1 MRFGLLL
8 GIFGRGESR
17 SSNVWTSEATE
28 ETSQTH
34 FHVRP
39 QSSET
44 RTSLTMSTTTKG
56 CLSLAQIAIFV
67 ISCIGK
73 IILVMILILET
84 DNQQVVQIIV
94 LLVSNEPQIQ

>member
-1 MRFGLLL
+1 MCGPRRPLK
-8 GIFGRGESR
+8 
-17 SSNVWTSEATE
+17 TE

-94 LLVSNEPQIQ
+94 LLVSNKPHIQ

>member
-1 MRFGLLL
+1 MCGPRRPLK
-8 GIFGRGESR
+8 
-17 SSNVWTSEATE
+17 TE

-73 IILVMILILET
+73 IFWLSVMILILET

-94 LLVSNEPQIQ
+94 LLVSNKPHIQ

>member
-1 MRFGLLL
+1 MH
-8 GIFGRGESR
+8 
-17 SSNVWTSEATE
+17 WTSEATE

-73 IILVMILILET
+73 IILVMILTLDT
-84 DNQQVVQIIV
+84 DNQIPLMYVI
-94 LLVSNEPQIQ
+94 LVSYRK